1 MRTVTLLREGWQFSS
16 CSWDG
21 TYQTLPTGQDWV
33 DVTLPHVWNGDDPKQ
48 EGPRLYRCTLAL
60 ADAARPAFVDFGAV
74 AGICHAW
81 LNGCYLGCHKG
92 GYARFRFALTG
103 ARAGSNELLVLA
115 DNTHRDYIPLGGDF
129 NNYGG
134 IYRPV
139 HLIQTGATHF
149 DLLYYGTSGLTV
161 EPGPDGKIQVSAR
174 IAGPTEG
181 VQIQYEVLDQGEACA
196 CVTRPASAPQAC
208 LQVSQPHSWNGRKDP
223 YLYTCRARLL
233 RDGVCLD
240 EASLSFGFRS
250 IELSPEQGFFLNG
263 QHLKLRGAA
272 KHQDWEG
279 CRCAVSE
286 AQQRQDIQLFCGM
299 GANAVRLSHYQHP
312 DLTYDLCDQAGLV
325 VWAEIPLLALPD
337 GNEAVFENAKQQLTE
352 LILQLKHHPSICFW
366 GVENEIS
373 MAGESLEM
381 YRKIGQLHQLA
392 KELDPTR
399 FTTLA
404 NINAVKLNS
413 QLNHLTDAVGYNIY
427 FGWYYGEATD
437 YGPFFDRFH
446 KKNPDMPLC
455 LSEYGADSLITLH
468 RDDPRPG
475 DCSEEFQCRWH
486 ETAYPQIEARD
497 FVWGSFVWNMFDFG
511 SANRAMATSK
521 GRNCKGLVTYDRS
534 VCKDAYYF
542 YKACWSEE
550 PFVYLTGRRF
560 ARRCGETT
568 TVKVYSNAPSV
579 TLTVNGQVF
588 ASQEG
593 NRVFVFDQVPLAE
606 GDNRIAASAGS
617 LTDAITLTRVA
628 QPEQSYI
635 YDDPNPGFNVKNWFT
650 LQESKEDLFPAD
662 HYSIMDEMGDLM
674 KSPEAWALLEQE
686 VPRITSDPLTRILT
700 YVTLLRKINTK
711 SSQYSEDFVKELNR
725 KLNAIPK
732 PQELISRD
740 ED

>member
-1 MRTVTLLREGWQFSS
+1 
-16 CSWDG
+16 
-21 TYQTLPTGQDWV
+21 
-33 DVTLPHVWNGDDPKQ
+33 
-48 EGPRLYRCTLAL
+48 
-60 ADAARPAFVDFGAV
+60 
-74 AGICHAW
+74 
-81 LNGCYLGCHKG
+81 
-92 GYARFRFALTG
+92 
-103 ARAGSNELLVLA
+103 
-115 DNTHRDYIPLGGDF
+115 
-129 NNYGG
+129 
-134 IYRPV
+134 
-139 HLIQTGATHF
+139 
-149 DLLYYGTSGLTV
+149 
-161 EPGPDGKIQVSAR
+161 
-174 IAGPTEG
+174 
-181 VQIQYEVLDQGEACA
+181 
-196 CVTRPASAPQAC
+196 
-208 LQVSQPHSWNGRKDP
+208 
-223 YLYTCRARLL
+223 
-233 RDGVCLD
+233 
-240 EASLSFGFRS
+240 
-250 IELSPEQGFFLNG
+250 
-263 QHLKLRGAA
+263 
-272 KHQDWEG
+272 
-279 CRCAVSE
+279 
-286 AQQRQDIQLFCGM
+286 M

-550 PFVYLTGRRF
+550 PFVYLTGRRY

>member
-1 MRTVTLLREGWQFSS
+1 MRTVTLLQEGWQFSS

-21 TYQTLPTGQDWV
+21 TPQTLPTGQDWV
-33 DVTLPHVWNGDDPKQ
+33 DITLPHVWNGDDPKQ
-48 EGPRLYRCTLAL
+48 EGPRLYRCTLTL

-92 GYARFRFALTG
+92 GYSRFRFALSG

-139 HLIQTGATHF
+139 HLIQTGITHF

-161 EPGPDGKIQVSAR
+161 EPGPDGKVQVSAR
-174 IAGPTEG
+174 IAGPAEG
-181 VQIQYEVLDQGEACA
+181 VQIQYEVLDQGEVCA
-196 CVTRPASAPQAC
+196 CVTCPASAPQIC
-208 LQVSQPHSWNGRKDP
+208 LQISQPHIWNGRKDP
-223 YLYTCRARLL
+223 YLYACRARLL

-240 EASLSFGFRS
+240 ETSLPFGFRS
-250 IELSPEQGFFLNG
+250 IHLSPEQGFFLNG
-263 QHLKLRGAA
+263 EHLKLRGAA

-279 CRCAVSE
+279 CRCAVSDT
-286 AQQRQDIQLFCGM
+286 QQRQDIQLFCGM

-381 YRKIGQLHQLA
+381 YHKISQLHQLA
-392 KELDPTR
+392 KELDPAR

-427 FGWYYGEATD
+427 FGWYYGEVTD

-468 RDDPRPG
+468 RDDPKPG

-550 PFVYLTGRRF
+550 PFVYLTGRRY

-568 TVKVYSNAPSV
+568 TIKVYSNTPSV
-579 TLTVNGQVF
+579 TLIVNGQVF
-588 ASQEG
+588 GSQEG
-593 NRVFVFDQVPLAE
+593 MRVFVFDQVPLTE
-606 GDNRIAASAGS
+606 GENQISAVAGS
-617 LTDAITLTRVA
+617 LTDTITLARVA

-732 PQELISRD
+732 PQELISAN

>member
-1 MRTVTLLREGWQFSS
+1 M
-16 CSWDG
+16 
-21 TYQTLPTGQDWV
+21 
-33 DVTLPHVWNGDDPKQ
+33 
-48 EGPRLYRCTLAL
+48 
-60 ADAARPAFVDFGAV
+60 
-74 AGICHAW
+74 
-81 LNGCYLGCHKG
+81 
-92 GYARFRFALTG
+92 
-103 ARAGSNELLVLA
+103 
-115 DNTHRDYIPLGGDF
+115 
-129 NNYGG
+129 
-134 IYRPV
+134 
-139 HLIQTGATHF
+139 
-149 DLLYYGTSGLTV
+149 
-161 EPGPDGKIQVSAR
+161 
-174 IAGPTEG
+174 
-181 VQIQYEVLDQGEACA
+181 
-196 CVTRPASAPQAC
+196 
-208 LQVSQPHSWNGRKDP
+208 
-223 YLYTCRARLL
+223 
-233 RDGVCLD
+233 
-240 EASLSFGFRS
+240 
-250 IELSPEQGFFLNG
+250 
-263 QHLKLRGAA
+263 
-272 KHQDWEG
+272 
-279 CRCAVSE
+279 
-286 AQQRQDIQLFCGM
+286 
-299 GANAVRLSHYQHP
+299 
-312 DLTYDLCDQAGLV
+312 
-325 VWAEIPLLALPD
+325 
-337 GNEAVFENAKQQLTE
+337 
-352 LILQLKHHPSICFW
+352 
-366 GVENEIS
+366 
-373 MAGESLEM
+373 
-381 YRKIGQLHQLA
+381 
-392 KELDPTR
+392 
-399 FTTLA
+399 
-404 NINAVKLNS
+404 
-413 QLNHLTDAVGYNIY
+413 GYNIY
-427 FGWYYGEATD
+427 FGWYYGEVTD
-437 YGPFFDRFH
+437 YGLFFDRFH

-468 RDDPRPG
+468 RDDPKPG

-550 PFVYLTGRRF
+550 PFVYLTGRRY

-588 ASQEG
+588 GSQEG
-593 NRVFVFDQVPLAE
+593 KRVFVFDQVPLAE

-725 KLNAIPK
+725 KLNTIPK
-732 PQELISRD
+732 PQELVSRD